1 MIIWNCGKANIIKE
15 RVLQNMKTEKLSKQ
29 LKYFKNTTPFIIIGA
44 IGILAGFL
52 IYWYSFEIWMIGTP
66 IMVLGAVMLVLGFAL
81 RVSDQAY
88 QSYFDNKLE
97 AHMSGGRTGK
107 QPDYTAYEY
116 SFEGNRYGR
125 LDSNQTPRSELM
137 IRTDIYFMKNTL
149 KLEKFRVSALE
160 DSVVSDVFEYPLT
173 DVSASVENR
182 EIRCGAAAKKAAIM
196 TVSAPGCN
204 TCEFPVKYNDIDVD
218 KLIER
223 INDAKNKR

>member
-1 MIIWNCGKANIIKE
+1 MAEIINE
-15 RVLQNMKTEKLSKQ
+15 RVCQTMKTEKQSKQ
-29 LKYFKNTTPFIIIGA
+29 LKYFKNTTPFIIAGA

-66 IMVLGAVMLVLGFAL
+66 IMVIGAVLLVLGFAL

-97 AHMSGGRTGK
+97 AHMSGRRIEN

-116 SFEGNRYGR
+116 SFEGNQYGR
-125 LDSNQTPRSELM
+125 LDSNQMPRSELM
-137 IRTDIYFMKNTL
+137 IRTDIYFLKNTL
-149 KLEKFRVSALE
+149 KIEKFRVSALE
-160 DSVVSDVFEYPLT
+160 DSVVSEVLEYPLS

-182 EIRCGAAAKKAAIM
+182 EIHCGSAAKKAAIM